1 MNNLIQK
8 ATLRDSQELS
18 ELTFESKAY
27 WGYAKEQLDE
37 WHDDLLVSE
46 KYIENNEVFLTKKN
60 DRIIGYYSFKIIS
73 DSTVKLDNIFIQ
85 PKYIGKGLGTIL
97 MEDFLYRMKES
108 QITVVTLD
116 SEPNSN
122 QFYQK
127 FGFKTVGQLKSSIP
141 NRFLPIMELNLNN

>member
-1 MNNLIQK
+1 MGRF
-8 ATLRDSQELS
+8 ATLVLFISS
-18 ELTFESKAY
+18 GHTTFESKAY

-37 WHDDLLVSE
+37 WHDDLLISE

-60 DRIIGYYSFKIIS
+60 DRIICCYYFKIIYY
-73 DSTVKLDNIFIQ
+73 STVKLDNIFIQ

-116 SEPNSN
+116 SEPNAN

-127 FGFKTVGQLKSSIP
+127 FG
-141 NRFLPIMELNLNN
+141 